1 MENNTRKFKENYDIV
16 TKSCV
21 ECGYENFPK
30 FSRCKLCQRS
40 INNDE
45 QSTMIA
51 YLDVERANGDQYS
64 DLIQVGFIIWDMKLR
79 RIIDKMELNILPS
92 EEINPVSSKIHQ
104 IYRHGQVLYKGL
116 FRRESK
122 ECSML

>member
-1 MENNTRKFKENYDIV
+1 MENNTRKFKEKYDIV

-30 FSRCKLCQRS
+30 FSNCKLCQRS

-51 YLDVERANGDQYS
+51 YLDVDTGSHPWVENG
-64 DLIQVGFIIWDMKLR
+64 LLVL
-79 RIIDKMELNILPS
+79 
-92 EEINPVSSKIHQ
+92 SKI
-104 IYRHGQVLYKGL
+104 L
-116 FRRESK
+116 
-122 ECSML
+122 